1 MYLGH
6 RTLGHH
12 GLSVLKSKTLKI
24 KTLKIVWDSLTGL
37 FYGFSNYFKLRLIC
51 LPAGH
56 FQMTCKQICD
66 QVHTT
71 GGGGKR
77 MLVGKNKI
85 KSIKHTTRTIIIQ
98 IEVDVIVDLLTNQT
112 QLE

>member
-1 MYLGH
+1 
-6 RTLGHH
+6 
-12 GLSVLKSKTLKI
+12 
-24 KTLKIVWDSLTGL
+24 
-37 FYGFSNYFKLRLIC
+37 
-51 LPAGH
+51 
-56 FQMTCKQICD
+56 
-66 QVHTT
+66 
-71 GGGGKR
+71 